1 MSHYRKCSLH
11 KVAWFAF
18 QVLLL
23 SPLSKVL
30 RYLCQLL
37 FARGCSL
44 KKILV
49 HPPKKSQKSEKI
61 KKIQKKSK
69 KSEKNPKNPK
79 NPQKIPKINK
89 NPKNPKKSLK
99 IKKIMKKFNNFGA
112 KVPVI
117 SFNWQR
123 S

>member
-49 HPPKKSQKSEKI
+49 HPPKKSQKSEKNPKNP
-61 KKIQKKSK
+61 KKIK
-69 KSEKNPKNPK
+69 KNPK

-89 NPKNPKKSLK
+89 NPKSQL
-99 IKKIMKKFNNFGA
+99 NN
-112 KVPVI
+112 
-117 SFNWQR
+117 
-123 S
+123 

>member
-23 SPLSKVL
+23 SPLSKIL
-30 RYLCQLL
+30 RYLWQLL

-61 KKIQKKSK
+61 PKIQEKSK
-69 KSEKNPKNPK
+69 KSEKNKKKSKKSPKNPQNQQKSQKSPKIIKNPK
-79 NPQKIPKINK
+79 NHEKIQQFWCESTRYFI
-89 NPKNPKKSLK
+89 
-99 IKKIMKKFNNFGA
+99 
-112 KVPVI
+112 
-117 SFNWQR
+117 
-123 S
+123 